1 MFASLALTGLAL
13 CPCTTP
19 AQGAGGEKVVRR
31 LGAMGTYLTV
41 EVEASGRDEALQASE
56 MAIRAIER
64 TEKRLSTWRPSS
76 ELTRLNSTPTG
87 DELLLSAELTTELG
101 EARRIWKETG
111 GAFDPGIGALVQA
124 FDLRG
129 EGREP
134 EPDEWS
140 LARSHSGL
148 DQLGWEQD
156 GVITRVKRKTPG
168 FAIEEGA
175 FGKGAGIDRAL
186 ESLRGGPAVRVVIDL
201 GGQVAVL
208 PGARALPHSV
218 PLAHPDRREEPVLE
232 ISIQSGSI
240 ATTGNSERGLQVEG
254 ERLSHILDPRTA
266 RPAVDFGSLTVHC
279 SSALEADALS
289 TGLYVMGPE
298 AALDFAFAREGLE
311 VLVMERTPDGL
322 RLRVTPGLAAT
333 VKPLTPRLSVEIHP
347 SPPPAIP
354 PDHP

>member
-1 MFASLALTGLAL
+1 M
-13 CPCTTP
+13 
-19 AQGAGGEKVVRR
+19 RR

-41 EVEASGRDEALQASE
+41 EVEAAGRKEALEASE
-56 MAIRAIER
+56 RAIRAIER
-64 TEKRLSTWRPSS
+64 AEQRLSTWRASS
-76 ELTRLNSTPTG
+76 ELSRLNSTPAG
-87 DELLLSAELTTELG
+87 DVLQLSAELTAELG

-111 GAFDPGIGALVQA
+111 GAFDPGIGALVRT

-148 DQLGWEQD
+148 DQLGWD
-156 GVITRVKRKTPG
+156 RAGDTARVERKTPG

-186 ESLRGGPAVRVVIDL
+186 ESLREDPAVRVVIDL

-208 PGARALPHSV
+208 PGTGALPHRV

-232 ISIQSGSI
+232 VSIQRGSL
-240 ATTGNSERGLQVEG
+240 ATSGNSERGLEVDG
-254 ERLSHILDPRTA
+254 ERLSHILDPRKA

-279 SSALEADALS
+279 ASALEADALS
-289 TGLYVMGPE
+289 TGLYVMGPD
-298 AALDFAFAREGLE
+298 AALEYASAREGLE
-311 VLVMERTPDGL
+311 VIVMERTPDGL
-322 RLRVTPGLAAT
+322 RLRVTPGLAAA
-333 VKPLTPRLSVEIHP
+333 VKPLSPRLSIETHP
-347 SPPPAIP
+347 SLPPANL